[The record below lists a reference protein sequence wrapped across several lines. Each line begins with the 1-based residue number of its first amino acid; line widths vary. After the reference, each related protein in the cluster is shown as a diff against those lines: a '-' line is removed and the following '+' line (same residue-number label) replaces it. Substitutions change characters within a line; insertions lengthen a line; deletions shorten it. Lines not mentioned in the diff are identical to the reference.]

1 VVGSCR
7 RRSGVEREEEEVDR
21 EVEQPASEG
30 RTRRFCGL
38 FLGTKTRRWLV
49 VVGRKSEVVVVV
61 VLTGDEEEEEKKR
74 LSASCSSA

>member
-1 VVGSCR
+1 MVGSRR

-30 RTRRFCGL
+30 RTRRCCGL

-61 VLTGDEEEEEKKR
+61 LTGDEEEEEKKR